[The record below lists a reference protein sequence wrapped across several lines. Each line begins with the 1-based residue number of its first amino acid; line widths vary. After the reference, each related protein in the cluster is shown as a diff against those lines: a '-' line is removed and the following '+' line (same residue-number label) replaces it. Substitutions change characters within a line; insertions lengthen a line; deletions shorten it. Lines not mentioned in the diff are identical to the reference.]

1 MNWDLEELGDEA
13 VTLRREDGLV
23 LRAVREETPPDE
35 GERASGAVTWRF
47 TVDTEHGERLADHG
61 WEIVDDEHL
70 WEVLDGFTYR
80 FRRDAADDDS
90 HTDEADEKQDE
101 RADDSRDDRTAGD
114 RDEES
119 NDTQEADEP
128 ESATGTDSVSPSADP
143 GAAPSS
149 PTVDTESGAGGE
161 DTDTAPD
168 HTPSP
173 THAEED
179 GSVTTDRAIA
189 DGPAPAGQASQGG
202 TGEATT
208 GHDEGAPNAGAERD
222 ESRRGGSGSDDS
234 DSNESNDTEDV
245 TDRPDTEET
254 TSDQAADPTADE
266 HEAPNDPA
274 RTDPPAETGG
284 NEDTEP
290 TDRGETGVRE
300 ASVRIRQA
308 RPDDAD
314 RLAAVYRSAYA
325 QNRELGFPAKAESV
339 TPAMLRAW
347 IDENGVIVATVEDTV
362 VGGVRLEATAPD
374 RVKVSRLGV
383 HADWKAQ
390 GVGSKLLA
398 AAEAAVDAGNA
409 DTIWLTTPPE
419 HPFLPDFYRDRGYER
434 IDEYPLDERDY
445 DEIVMEKRVG

>member
-1 MNWDLEELGDEA
+1 MTWDLEELGDEA

-23 LRAVREETPPDE
+23 LTAVREETPPDE
-35 GERASGAVTWRF
+35 EERASGAVTWRF
-47 TVDTEHGERLADHG
+47 TVDDGHGECLADHG

-70 WEVLDGFTYR
+70 WEVLDGFTHR
-80 FRRDAADDDS
+80 FRRDAADEENQ
-90 HTDEADEKQDE
+90 TDEADEKQDE
-101 RADDSRDDRTAGD
+101 RADDSQDDRTAGD

-119 NDTQEADEP
+119 DDTQGTDEP
-128 ESATGTDSVSPSADP
+128 ESA
-143 GAAPSS
+143 
-149 PTVDTESGAGGE
+149 TVDTESGAGGE
-161 DTDTAPD
+161 DSDTPPD

-189 DGPAPAGQASQGG
+189 DGPAPAGQASQAG

-208 GHDEGAPNAGAERD
+208 GHDEGRPNAGAERD
-222 ESRRGGSGSDDS
+222 ENRRGGSVSEDS
-234 DSNESNDTEDV
+234 HRDEATDTEDV
-245 TDRPDTEET
+245 TDRTHTEET
-254 TSDQAADPTADE
+254 TSDQADPTADE
-266 HEAPNDPA
+266 HEAPGDPA
-274 RTDPPAETGG
+274 RADPPAETGG
-284 NEDTEP
+284 DEDTEP
-290 TDRGETGVRE
+290 TDRDETGVRE

-325 QNRELGFPAKAESV
+325 RNRELGFPAKAESV
-339 TPAMLRAW
+339 TPAMLGAW

-409 DTIWLTTPPE
+409 DTIWLTTPPA
-419 HPFLPDFYRDRGYER
+419 HPFLPDFYRERGYER
-434 IDEYPLDERDY
+434 TDEYPLDERDY
-445 DEIVMEKRVG
+445 DEIVMEKRVGE